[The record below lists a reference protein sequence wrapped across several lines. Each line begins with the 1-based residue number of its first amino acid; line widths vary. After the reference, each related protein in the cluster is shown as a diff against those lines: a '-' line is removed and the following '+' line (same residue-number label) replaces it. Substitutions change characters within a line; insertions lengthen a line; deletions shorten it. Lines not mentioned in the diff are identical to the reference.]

1 MSKRK
6 PQVEDAI
13 IKEFMLAAFKWSVL
27 ILFVLALC
35 LVGYLIAENE
45 QLQNEKQNF
54 QPKFDSLANIKLKQ
68 DSTIKAMPEYIPG
81 GFHLDEKGI
90 INPNFTQND

>member
-1 MSKRK
+1 MSKK
-6 PQVEDAI
+6 NPQIEEAI

-27 ILFVLALC
+27 ILFVLALY
-35 LVGYLIAENE
+35 LVGYLIAENK

-54 QPKFDSLANIKLKQ
+54 QTEFDSLAKIKLKE
-68 DSTIKAMPEYIPG
+68 DSIIDAMPEYLPG
-81 GFHLDEKGI
+81 GFHLDERGI

>member
-13 IKEFMLAAFKWSVL
+13 IKEFMIEAFKWSVL
-27 ILFVLALC
+27 ILFVLSLC

-45 QLQNEKQNF
+45 QMQNEKQNF
-54 QPKFDSLANIKLKQ
+54 QPQFDSLAKVKLKE
-68 DSTIKAMPEYIPG
+68 DSTINAMPEYIPG
-81 GFHLDEKGI
+81 GWHVDSNGI
-90 INPNFTQND
+90 ANPNFTQND